1 MGKIKR
7 KFDVQFKIQICQS
20 IQSGAHTMAEVMREH
35 QLQRSV
41 IDGWLR
47 RFDSGELE
55 AKSPSALGKL
65 EKENEKLK
73 AKIGELTMEIDLLKK
88 MEAWKRSQRSV
99 DTSIITSK
107 NLAQF
112 QRPVDPPGSPSRAT
126 TTSPKKRR

>member
-7 KFDVQFKIQICQS
+7 KFDVQFKIQVCQS
-20 IQSGAHTMAEVMREH
+20 IESGAYTVTEVMREH
-35 QLQRSV
+35 QLQRGV

-47 RFDSGELE
+47 RFASGDLE
-55 AKSPSALGKL
+55 AKAPLALGKL

-112 QRPVDPPGSPSRAT
+112 QKPVGQQDSPHRVT
-126 TTSPKKRR
+126 IISPRKRH